1 MSQEIGLDTEPPPA
15 HGRRR
20 VGEAELI
27 DDGTRW
33 QSAKAA
39 CKATR
44 RSRASAHGGTCAFL
58 GLMAGV
64 LVQLADAAFTDRL
77 TVAVELA
84 AVAVLI
90 GLPINCVWLVAAGCA
105 IGAGHAMIS

>member
-1 MSQEIGLDTEPPPA
+1 
-15 HGRRR
+15 
-20 VGEAELI
+20 
-27 DDGTRW
+27 
-33 QSAKAA
+33 
-39 CKATR
+39 
-44 RSRASAHGGTCAFL
+44 
-58 GLMAGV
+58 MAGV